1 MKQKLGIS
9 LIAAWYALGGVMI
22 LLIAAGIGFGADA
35 IGIPAAIATMGAMFV
50 GAIALISFALAY
62 GIYNLEAWGW
72 YIVMALSVLGVV
84 SALISLNICSLII
97 PAIILWY
104 LWDNQRDF
112 GVRIQV

>member
-9 LIAAWYALGGVMI
+9 LIAAWYALGGIMI
-22 LLIAAGIGFGADA
+22 LLIAAGVGFAGAMV
-35 IGIPAAIATMGAMFV
+35 GIPAALAAMGAVFI
-50 GAIALISFALAY
+50 GALSLISFALAY

-72 YIVMALSVLGVV
+72 YVAMILSAINAI
-84 SALISLNICSLII
+84 SAVINLNIFSLII

-112 GVRIQV
+112 GVRIQT